1 MIKNYFII
9 AIRNLIRQKGY
20 FAINLL
26 GLTIGLTA
34 CLLITFYVID
44 ELSYDKFHEKGGR
57 IYRVG
62 YQYKAPSGDIHK
74 YPKTEFRLKETF
86 ESYFNQI
93 EEFVRISQPGSF
105 YIEFDDKK
113 FYETGV
119 SLVDENFFDVFT
131 YEWLAGDKETALDK
145 PLSAVITES
154 VAQRFFGDTS
164 PLGKRMRVYHE
175 TGDAE
180 ITITGVIKDMPENA
194 HFHLSI
200 IGSMKTGKYIYN
212 DMVLNYW
219 GELSQ
224 FSYILLPEKV
234 SIESLKKSSKEFIDQ
249 TFGETGAWSGA
260 DLLFQPVYDIH
271 LKSNTRYEIETNGN
285 IRNVIIFSIIAL
297 FILLIA
303 TINYMNLATARSTK
317 RAMEVGIRKILGA
330 GRRSLVF
337 QFIGEAVIISFIAM
351 WLSVALT
358 DILLPKFNQLAG
370 KEINIDWMNNLWI
383 ILLTIIISVVI
394 GIIAGSYPAFVLSS
408 FKPLKVLKE
417 KLKFSSSNSLLRKIL
432 VVSQFTISVT
442 LIICTL
448 VVFIQWRYMQNK
460 PLGIDPSNIV
470 MIRNPGVEQ
479 YETLK
484 QELLKNP
491 DIISVTGSNKR
502 PTHKLSSNMSYKAE
516 NVNSEDKSI
525 KLVTVDYDFFETLNS
540 EIIQGRSFS
549 KSIASDEY
557 SAFIIN
563 ETAMKEFGWETAVG
577 KTFETYTIDSS
588 GNNWLPKKGQIVG
601 VAKDFHFES
610 VHHKIAPIVFF
621 IDHRWRD
628 WVSIKISSTNT
639 PATLNYI
646 KKVWETLNTERYF
659 NPVFYDESI
668 DALYRSEKRFFT
680 LFIIFSVLAIS
691 IACLGIF
698 GLASFTAEQRTKEI
712 GIRKVMGASVITIIR
727 LINTEFIKLVI
738 LSNLIAWPFA
748 WYFMRNWLNN
758 YTYRIDLTI
767 WPFILSAFIAISI
780 ALLSVSYQAVKA
792 SRTNP
797 VNALRYE

>member
-1 MIKNYFII
+1 MFKNYFII

-20 FAINLL
+20 FFINLL

-44 ELSYDKFHEKGGR
+44 ELSYDKFHEKGDR

-62 YQYKAPSGDIHK
+62 YQYKAPSGDIHQT
-74 YPKTEFRLKETF
+74 PMTEYRLKESF
-86 ESYFNQI
+86 KSYFNQI
-93 EEFVRISQPGSF
+93 EEFVRIGMPGSF
-105 YIEFDDKK
+105 YIEYEDKK
-113 FYETGV
+113 FYQEKV

-131 YEWLAGDKETALDK
+131 YEWVAGDKETALEE
-145 PLSAVITES
+145 PFTGVITES
-154 VAQRFFGDTS
+154 VAKKFFGNTS
-164 PLGKRMRVYHE
+164 PLGKRIRVYHE
-175 TGDAE
+175 TGEAE
-180 ITITGVIKDMPENA
+180 MTITGVIKDMPENA

-200 IGSMKTGKYIYN
+200 IGSMKTGKYVYN

-234 SIESLKKSSKEFIDQ
+234 SIESLKKLSKNYIKQ
-249 TFGETGAWSGA
+249 TFGANGAWSDA
-260 DLLFQPVYDIH
+260 DLLFQPLYDIH
-271 LKSNTRYEIETNGN
+271 LKSNTRFEIETNGN
-285 IRNVIIFSIIAL
+285 LRNVIIFSIIAL

-330 GRRSLVF
+330 GRKNLIF
-337 QFIGEAVIISFIAM
+337 QFIGEAIIISFIAI
-351 WLSVALT
+351 WLSVALA
-358 DILLPKFNQLAG
+358 DLLLPKFNQLAG

-383 ILLTIIISVVI
+383 ILLTIIIAVLI

-417 KLKFSSSNSLLRKIL
+417 KIKFSSSNSFLRKIL
-432 VVSQFTISVT
+432 VVLQFTISVT

-460 PLGIDPSNIV
+460 PLGIDPSNII

-479 YETLK
+479 YQTFK

-491 DIISVTGSNKR
+491 DILSVTGSNKR

-516 NVNSEDKSI
+516 NVDSKDKSI
-525 KLVTVDYDFFETLNS
+525 KLVTVDYDFFETLGN

-549 KSIASDEY
+549 KSISSDEH
-557 SAFIIN
+557 SSFIIN
-563 ETAMKEFGWETAVG
+563 ETAMKEFGWEKAVG

-588 GNNWLPKKGQIVG
+588 GNNWLPRKGQIVG

-610 VHHKIAPIVFF
+610 VHNKIAPMVFF
-621 IDHRWRD
+621 IDHNWSD
-628 WVSIKISSTNT
+628 WISIKISSTNT
-639 PATLNYI
+639 PNTLNHI
-646 KKVWETLNTERYF
+646 KKVWDTMNTERYF

-680 LFIIFSVLAIS
+680 LFIIFSILAIS

-712 GIRKVMGASVITIIR
+712 GIRKVMGASVSGIIS
-727 LINTEFIKLVI
+727 LINKEFIKLVI
-738 LSNLIAWPFA
+738 LSNLIAWPVA

-758 YTYRIDLTI
+758 YTYRIDLTL
-767 WPFILSAFIAISI
+767 WPFVISGFIAISI
-780 ALLSVSYQAVKA
+780 ALISVSYQALKA

>member
-1 MIKNYFII
+1 MFKNYFII
-9 AIRNLIRQKGY
+9 AVRNLIRQKAY
-20 FAINLL
+20 FLINLL

-34 CLLITFYVID
+34 CLLISFYVID
-44 ELSYDKFHEKGGR
+44 ELSYDKFHEKGDR
-57 IYRVG
+57 IYRVA
-62 YQYKAPSGDIHK
+62 YQYKAPSGDIQKH
-74 YPKTEFRLKETF
+74 TMSEFRLKETF

-93 EEFVRISQPGSF
+93 EEFVRISMPGSF

-131 YEWLAGDKETALDK
+131 YEWIAGDKETALDK
-145 PLSAVITES
+145 PFAAVLTES
-154 VAQRFFGDTS
+154 VAKKFFGDVN
-164 PLGKRMRVYHE
+164 PIGKSMLVYHE
-175 TGDAE
+175 TGEAE
-180 ITITGVIKDMPENA
+180 ITVTGVIKDMPQNA
-194 HFHLSI
+194 HFHLNI
-200 IGSMKTGKYIYN
+200 IGSIKTGKYIYN
-212 DMVLNYW
+212 EMVLNNW
-219 GELSQ
+219 GETSQ
-224 FSYILLPEKV
+224 ISYILLPENV
-234 SIESLKKSSKEFIDQ
+234 SVESLRKLSKDFIKQ
-249 TFGETGAWSGA
+249 TFGENGTWSGA
-260 DLLFQPVYDIH
+260 DLLFQPLYDIH
-271 LKSNTRYEIETNGN
+271 LKSNTRFEFEANGN

-330 GRRSLVF
+330 RRKNLIF
-337 QFIGEAVIISFIAM
+337 QFIGEAIIISFIAI
-351 WLSVALT
+351 WLSVAFA

-383 ILLTIIISVVI
+383 ILLTFLVSIVI

-417 KLKFSSSNSLLRKIL
+417 KVKFSSSNSLLRKIL
-432 VVSQFTISVT
+432 VVSQFTISVA

-470 MIRNPGVEQ
+470 MIRNPGVKQ
-479 YETLK
+479 YEAFK

-502 PTHKLSSNMSYKAE
+502 PTHKLSSNLSYKAE
-516 NVNSEDKSI
+516 NVDSEDKSI
-525 KLVTVDYDFFETLNS
+525 KLVTVDYDFFETLGN

-549 KSIASDEY
+549 KSISSDEH
-557 SAFIIN
+557 SSFIIN
-563 ETAMKEFGWETAVG
+563 ETAMKEFGWENAVG
-577 KTFETYTIDSS
+577 KTFETYTIDST
-588 GNNWLPKKGQIVG
+588 GNNWLPRKGQIVG

-610 VHHKIAPIVFF
+610 IHNKIVPVVFF
-621 IDHRWRD
+621 IDHNWRD
-628 WVSIKISSTNT
+628 WMSIKINSSNT
-639 PATLNYI
+639 SNTLRYI
-646 KKVWETLNTERYF
+646 KTVWNTLNTERYYD
-659 NPVFYDESI
+659 PVFYDESI

-680 LFIIFSVLAIS
+680 LFIIFSILAIS

-712 GIRKVMGASVITIIR
+712 GIRKVMGASVSVIIS
-727 LINTEFIKLVI
+727 LINKEFIKLVI
-738 LSNLIAWPFA
+738 ISNLIAWPVA
-748 WYFMRNWLNN
+748 WYFMSKWLNN
-758 YTYRIDLTI
+758 YTYRIDLSI
-767 WPFILSAFIAISI
+767 WPFVISGLIAISI
-780 ALLSVSYQAVKA
+780 ALLSVSYQAFKA

>member
-1 MIKNYFII
+1 MFKNYFII
-9 AIRNLIRQKGY
+9 AIRNLVRQKGY
-20 FAINLL
+20 FFINLL

-44 ELSYDKFHEKGGR
+44 ELSYDRFHKNGDR

-62 YQYKAPSGDIHK
+62 YQAKAPSGEILK
-74 YPKTEFRLKETF
+74 IPITEYRLKDAF

-93 EEFVRISQPGSF
+93 EEFVRIGMPGSF
-105 YIEFDDKK
+105 YIEYEDKK
-113 FYETGV
+113 FYQERV

-131 YEWLAGDKETALDK
+131 YEWIAGDKETALDK
-145 PLSAVITES
+145 PFTGVITKS
-154 VAQRFFGDTS
+154 VAKKFFGNTS
-164 PLGKRMRVYHE
+164 PIGKNIRIYHE
-175 TGDAE
+175 TGEAE
-180 ITITGVIKDMPENA
+180 MTITGVIEDMPENA

-212 DMVLNYW
+212 EMALNNW
-219 GELSQ
+219 GETTQ

-234 SIESLKKSSKEFIDQ
+234 SIESLKKMSKDFLK
-249 TFGETGAWSGA
+249 ETRDLTDA
-260 DLLFQPVYDIH
+260 DLLFQPLFDIH
-271 LKSNTRYEIETNGN
+271 LKSNTQFEIETNGN
-285 IRNVIIFSIIAL
+285 LRNVIIFSIIAL

-330 GRRSLVF
+330 KRKNLIF
-337 QFIGEAVIISFIAM
+337 QFIGEAIIISCIAI
-351 WLSVALT
+351 WLSVALA
-358 DILLPKFNQLAG
+358 DLLLPKFNQLAG

-383 ILLTIIISVVI
+383 ILLTLIVALVI
-394 GIIAGSYPAFVLSS
+394 GIIAGSYPAFILSS

-417 KLKFSSSNSLLRKIL
+417 KIKFSSSSSFLRKIL
-432 VVSQFTISVT
+432 VVLQFTISIT

-448 VVFIQWRYMQNK
+448 VVFIQWRYMHNK

-479 YETLK
+479 YEIFK

-491 DIISVTGSNKR
+491 DILSVTGSSKR
-502 PTHKLSSNMSYKAE
+502 PTHNLNSNLPYKAE

-525 KLVTVDYDFFETLNS
+525 KLVTVDYNFFETLGN
-540 EIIQGRSFS
+540 EIVDGRSFS
-549 KSIASDEY
+549 KSISSDEH
-557 SAFIIN
+557 SSFIIN
-563 ETAMKEFGWETAVG
+563 ETAMKEFGWKNAVG
-577 KTFETYTIDSS
+577 KSFETMTIDSI
-588 GNNWLPKKGQIVG
+588 GNNWLPRKGQIVG

-610 VHHKIAPIVFF
+610 VHNKIPPMVFF
-621 IDHRWRD
+621 IDHNWRD
-628 WVSIKISSTNT
+628 WVSIKISSSNT

-646 KKVWETLNTERYF
+646 KKVWNTMDTERFF

-668 DALYRSEKRFFT
+668 DALYRSEKRFFL

-712 GIRKVMGASVITIIR
+712 GIRKVMGASVSTIIS
-727 LINTEFIKLVI
+727 LINKEFIKLVI
-738 LSNLIAWPFA
+738 VSNIIAWPIA

-767 WPFILSAFIAISI
+767 WPFIISGLIAISI
-780 ALLSVSYQAVKA
+780 ALISVSYKAYKA

>member
-1 MIKNYFII
+1 MFKNYLII
-9 AIRNLIRQKGY
+9 AIRNLVRQKGY
-20 FAINLL
+20 FFINLL

-44 ELSYDKFHEKGGR
+44 ELSYDRFHENGDR

-62 YQYKAPSGDIHK
+62 YQAKAPSGEILK
-74 YPKTEFRLKETF
+74 IPTTEYRLKDAF

-93 EEFVRISQPGSF
+93 DEFVRIGMPGSF
-105 YIEFDDKK
+105 YIEYEDKK
-113 FYETGV
+113 FYQEKV

-131 YEWLAGDKETALDK
+131 YEWIVGDKETALEK
-145 PLSAVITES
+145 PFAGIITES
-154 VAQRFFGDTS
+154 VAKKFFGHTN
-164 PLGKRMRVYHE
+164 PLGKSMRIYHE
-175 TGDAE
+175 TGEAE
-180 ITITGVIKDMPENA
+180 MTITGVIKDMPENA

-212 DMVLNYW
+212 EMALNNW
-219 GELSQ
+219 GETTQ

-234 SIESLKKSSKEFIDQ
+234 SIESLKKSSKDFLK
-249 TFGETGAWSGA
+249 ETRDLTDA
-260 DLLFQPVYDIH
+260 DLLFQPLFDIH
-271 LKSNTRYEIETNGN
+271 LKSNTRFEMETNGN

-330 GRRSLVF
+330 KRKNLIF
-337 QFIGEAVIISFIAM
+337 QFIGEAVIISFIAI
-351 WLSVALT
+351 WLSVALA
-358 DILLPKFNQLAG
+358 DLLLPKFNQLAG
-370 KEINIDWMNNLWI
+370 KQISIDWMNNLWI
-383 ILLTIIISVVI
+383 ILLTLIVALVI

-417 KLKFSSSNSLLRKIL
+417 KIKFSSSSSFLRKIL
-432 VVSQFTISVT
+432 VVFQFSISVT

-448 VVFIQWRYMQNK
+448 VVFIQWQYMHNK
-460 PLGIDPSNIV
+460 PLGIDPSNNV
-470 MIRNPGVEQ
+470 MIRNPGVKQ
-479 YETLK
+479 YELLK

-502 PTHKLSSNMSYKAE
+502 PTHNLSSNLPYKAE

-525 KLVTVDYDFFETLNS
+525 KLVTVDYDFFETLNN

-549 KSIASDEY
+549 KSISSDEH
-557 SAFIIN
+557 SSFIIN
-563 ETAMKEFGWETAVG
+563 ETAMKEFGWKNAVG
-577 KTFETYTIDSS
+577 KSFETMTIDSS
-588 GNNWLPKKGQIVG
+588 GNNWLPRRGQIVG
-601 VAKDFHFES
+601 VVKDFHFES
-610 VHHKIAPIVFF
+610 VHNKIPPIAFF
-621 IDHRWRD
+621 IDHNWRD
-628 WVSIKISSTNT
+628 WISIKISSANT
-639 PATLNYI
+639 SKTINHI
-646 KKVWETLNTERYF
+646 KKVWNTMDTERYF

-668 DALYRSEKRFFT
+668 DALYRSEKRFFL

-712 GIRKVMGASVITIIR
+712 GIRKVMGASVSRIIGI
-727 LINTEFIKLVI
+727 INKDFIKLVI
-738 LSNLIAWPFA
+738 LSNIISWPIA

-767 WPFILSAFIAISI
+767 WPFIISGLIAISI
-780 ALLSVSYQAVKA
+780 ALLSVSYQAYKA

>member
-1 MIKNYFII
+1 MFKNYFII
-9 AIRNLIRQKGY
+9 AIRNLVRQKGY
-20 FAINLL
+20 FFINLL

-44 ELSYDKFHEKGGR
+44 ELSYDRFHKNGDR

-62 YQYKAPSGDIHK
+62 YQAKAPSGEILK
-74 YPKTEFRLKETF
+74 IPITEYRLKDAF

-93 EEFVRISQPGSF
+93 EEFVRIGMPGSF
-105 YIEFDDKK
+105 YIEYEDKK
-113 FYETGV
+113 FYQEKV

-131 YEWLAGDKETALDK
+131 YDWIAGDKETALDK
-145 PLSAVITES
+145 PFTGVITKS
-154 VAQRFFGDTS
+154 VAKKFFGNTS
-164 PLGKRMRVYHE
+164 PIGKSIRIYHE
-175 TGDAE
+175 TGEAE
-180 ITITGVIKDMPENA
+180 ITITGVIEDMPENA

-212 DMVLNYW
+212 EMALNNW
-219 GELSQ
+219 GETTQ

-234 SIESLKKSSKEFIDQ
+234 SIESLKKMSKDFLK
-249 TFGETGAWSGA
+249 ETRDLTDA
-260 DLLFQPVYDIH
+260 DLLFQPLFDIH
-271 LKSNTRYEIETNGN
+271 LKSNTQFEIETNGN
-285 IRNVIIFSIIAL
+285 LRNVIIFSIIAL

-330 GRRSLVF
+330 KRKNLIF
-337 QFIGEAVIISFIAM
+337 QFIGEAIIISCIAI
-351 WLSVALT
+351 WLSVALA
-358 DILLPKFNQLAG
+358 DLLLPKFNQLAG

-383 ILLTIIISVVI
+383 ILLTLIVALVI

-417 KLKFSSSNSLLRKIL
+417 KIKFSSSSSFLRKIL
-432 VVSQFTISVT
+432 VVLQFTISIT

-448 VVFIQWRYMQNK
+448 VVFIQWRYMHNK

-479 YETLK
+479 YEIFK

-491 DIISVTGSNKR
+491 DILSVTGSSKR
-502 PTHKLSSNMSYKAE
+502 PTHNLNSNLPYKAE

-525 KLVTVDYDFFETLNS
+525 KLVTVDYNFFETLGN
-540 EIIQGRSFS
+540 EIVDGRSFS
-549 KSIASDEY
+549 KSISSDEH
-557 SAFIIN
+557 SSFIIN
-563 ETAMKEFGWETAVG
+563 ETAMKEFGWKNAVG
-577 KTFETYTIDSS
+577 KSFETMTIDSI
-588 GNNWLPKKGQIVG
+588 GNNWLPRKGQIVG

-610 VHHKIAPIVFF
+610 VHNKIPPMVFF
-621 IDHRWRD
+621 IDHNWRD
-628 WVSIKISSTNT
+628 WVSIKISSSNT

-646 KKVWETLNTERYF
+646 KKVWNTMDTERFF

-668 DALYRSEKRFFT
+668 DALYRSEKRFFL

-712 GIRKVMGASVITIIR
+712 GIRKVMGASVSTIIS
-727 LINTEFIKLVI
+727 LINKEFIKLVI
-738 LSNLIAWPFA
+738 VSNIIAWPIA

-767 WPFILSAFIAISI
+767 WPFIISGLIAISI
-780 ALLSVSYQAVKA
+780 ALISVSYKAYKA

>member
-1 MIKNYFII
+1 MFKNYFII

-20 FAINLL
+20 FFINLL

-44 ELSYDKFHEKGGR
+44 ELSYDKFHEKGDR

-62 YQYKAPSGDIHK
+62 YQYKAPSGEIHQI
-74 YPKTEFRLKETF
+74 PMTEYRLKESF

-93 EEFVRISQPGSF
+93 EEFVRISMPGSF
-105 YIEFDDKK
+105 YIEYEDKK
-113 FYETGV
+113 FYQEKV

-131 YEWLAGDKETALDK
+131 YEWIAGDKRTALDN
-145 PLSAVITES
+145 PFAGVITES
-154 VAQRFFGDTS
+154 VAKKFFGNTN
-164 PLGKRMRVYHE
+164 PLGKRIRIYHE

-180 ITITGVIKDMPENA
+180 MTITGVIKDMPENA

-200 IGSMKTGKYIYN
+200 IASMKTGKYVYN
-212 DMVLNYW
+212 DMVLNNW
-219 GELSQ
+219 GETSQ
-224 FSYILLPEKV
+224 FSYIMLPEKV
-234 SIESLKKSSKEFIDQ
+234 SIESLKKLSKDFIK
-249 TFGETGAWSGA
+249 ETRDNTDA
-260 DLLFQPVYDIH
+260 DLLFQPLYDIH
-271 LKSNTRYEIETNGN
+271 LKSNTRYEFETNGN
-285 IRNVIIFSIIAL
+285 LRNVIIFSIIAL

-330 GRRSLVF
+330 DRSSLIF
-337 QFIGEAVIISFIAM
+337 QFIGEAIIISFIAI
-351 WLSVALT
+351 WLSVAMADL
-358 DILLPKFNQLAG
+358 LLPKFNQLAG

-383 ILLTIIISVVI
+383 ILLTIIVAVVI

-417 KLKFSSSNSLLRKIL
+417 KVKFSSSSSFLRKVL
-432 VVSQFTISVT
+432 VVLQFTISVT

-460 PLGIDPSNIV
+460 PLGIDPSNII

-479 YETLK
+479 YQTFK

-491 DIISVTGSNKR
+491 DILSVTGSNKR
-502 PTHKLSSNMSYKAE
+502 PTHKLNSNMSYKAE
-516 NVNSEDKSI
+516 NVDSEDKSI
-525 KLVTVDYDFFETLNS
+525 KLVTVDYDFFETLGN

-549 KSIASDEY
+549 KSISSDEH
-557 SAFIIN
+557 SSFIIN
-563 ETAMKEFGWETAVG
+563 ETAMKEFGWENAVG

-588 GNNWLPKKGQIVG
+588 GNNWLPRKGQIMG

-610 VHHKIAPIVFF
+610 VHNKIVPVVFF
-621 IDHRWRD
+621 IDHDWRD
-628 WVSIKISSTNT
+628 WISIKISSTNT
-639 PATLNYI
+639 PSTLNHI
-646 KKVWETLNTERYF
+646 KKVWDTMNTERYF

-680 LFIIFSVLAIS
+680 LFIIFSILAIS

-712 GIRKVMGASVITIIR
+712 GIRKVMGASVSGIIS
-727 LINTEFIKLVI
+727 LINKEFIKLVI
-738 LSNLIAWPFA
+738 LSNLIAWPGA

-758 YTYRIDLTI
+758 YTYRIDLTL
-767 WPFILSAFIAISI
+767 WPFVISGFIAISI
-780 ALLSVSYQAVKA
+780 ALISVSYQALKA

>member
-1 MIKNYFII
+1 MFKNYFII
-9 AIRNLIRQKGY
+9 AIRNLVRQKGY
-20 FAINLL
+20 FFINLL

-44 ELSYDKFHEKGGR
+44 ELSYDRFHKNGDR

-62 YQYKAPSGDIHK
+62 YQAKAPSGEILK
-74 YPKTEFRLKETF
+74 IPITEYRLKDAF

-93 EEFVRISQPGSF
+93 EEFVRIGMPGSF
-105 YIEFDDKK
+105 YIEYEDKK
-113 FYETGV
+113 FYQERV

-131 YEWLAGDKETALDK
+131 YDWIAGDKETALDK
-145 PLSAVITES
+145 PFTGVITKS
-154 VAQRFFGDTS
+154 VAKKFFGNTS
-164 PLGKRMRVYHE
+164 PIGKSIRIYHE
-175 TGDAE
+175 TGEAE
-180 ITITGVIKDMPENA
+180 ITITGVIEDMPENA

-212 DMVLNYW
+212 EMALNNW
-219 GELSQ
+219 GETTQ

-234 SIESLKKSSKEFIDQ
+234 SIESLKKMSKDFLK
-249 TFGETGAWSGA
+249 ETRDLTDA
-260 DLLFQPVYDIH
+260 DLLFQPLFDIH
-271 LKSNTRYEIETNGN
+271 LKSNTQFEIETNGN
-285 IRNVIIFSIIAL
+285 LRNVIIFSIIAL

-330 GRRSLVF
+330 KRKNLIF
-337 QFIGEAVIISFIAM
+337 QFIGEAIIISCIAI
-351 WLSVALT
+351 WLSVALA
-358 DILLPKFNQLAG
+358 DLLLPKFNQLAG

-383 ILLTIIISVVI
+383 ILLTLIVALVI
-394 GIIAGSYPAFVLSS
+394 GIIAGSYPAFILSS

-417 KLKFSSSNSLLRKIL
+417 KIKFSSSSSFLRKLL
-432 VVSQFTISVT
+432 VVLQFTISIT

-448 VVFIQWRYMQNK
+448 VVFIQWRYMHNK

-479 YETLK
+479 YEIFK

-491 DIISVTGSNKR
+491 DILSVTGSSKR
-502 PTHKLSSNMSYKAE
+502 PTHNLNSNLPYKAE

-525 KLVTVDYDFFETLNS
+525 KLVTVDYNFFETLGN
-540 EIIQGRSFS
+540 EIVDGRSFS
-549 KSIASDEY
+549 KSISSDEH
-557 SAFIIN
+557 SSFIIN
-563 ETAMKEFGWETAVG
+563 ETAMKEFGWKNAVG
-577 KTFETYTIDSS
+577 KSFETMTIDSI
-588 GNNWLPKKGQIVG
+588 GNNWLPRKGQIVG

-610 VHHKIAPIVFF
+610 VHNKIPPMVFF
-621 IDHRWRD
+621 IDHNWRD
-628 WVSIKISSTNT
+628 WVSIKISSSNT

-646 KKVWETLNTERYF
+646 KKVWNTMDTERFF

-668 DALYRSEKRFFT
+668 DALYRSEKRFFL

-712 GIRKVMGASVITIIR
+712 GIRKVMGASVSTIIS
-727 LINTEFIKLVI
+727 LINKEFIKLVI
-738 LSNLIAWPFA
+738 VSNIIAWPIA

-767 WPFILSAFIAISI
+767 WPFIISGLIAISI
-780 ALLSVSYQAVKA
+780 ALISVSYKAYKA